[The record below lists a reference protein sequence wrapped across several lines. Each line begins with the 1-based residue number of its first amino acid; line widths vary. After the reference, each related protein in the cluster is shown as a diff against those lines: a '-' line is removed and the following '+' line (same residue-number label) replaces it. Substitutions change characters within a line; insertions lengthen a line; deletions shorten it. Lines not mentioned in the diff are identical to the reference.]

1 MRVDGA
7 VEELIPRV
15 VALDIDREDDAVD
28 AAKLQAATSTPE
40 RVIYFRDLSSRDIPQ
55 VRLLHEEWFPIR
67 YNQAFYDGA
76 AQGLWMETGGPLFAR
91 LAVELQPPQVEQRRD
106 EHILGAVTASTLQLS
121 KVDDPD
127 LIAPD
132 DWEHTHVMYILT
144 LGTQA
149 SVRRMGIASA
159 LLQECIAQAC
169 RQPQCGAVYLHV
181 KADNLSARHF
191 YEKNGF
197 QNLRYLEDYYMI
209 DGVRHDAFLYIRYV
223 NGAAPQSGW
232 FDLITRPLFA
242 LFSIASFGWK
252 KLMEGFTVEDFED
265 DTTAEKLAR
274 HPPSAPVESA
284 NLVPRAKRSR
294 WRDKAAPD
302 TPCIVLVATNSAIR
316 RGEEIMNFQD
326 LLDEVEDAMKSPRS
340 GSSHSQTAG
349 AKYANDVE
357 TSSRITKPVSQGRGK
372 NELDDLLDM
381 LGDEESKPAAVH
393 PRPMSSSRAGAYNSA
408 ETKNTRTEFQAGG
421 TKKCPQVLMDGG
433 RASRGLCT
441 AFSRNVCSSLR
452 CNECDFTVV
461 QFPGKKWDA
470 SADYMFFREN
480 VPNEVKLR
488 AKMEIAPEF
497 AAYACQCKWLSIS
510 SQTRVDHCQVK
521 WSCAGH

>member
-1 MRVDGA
+1 MASVDA
-7 VEELIPRV
+7 VDELIPRV
-15 VALDIDREDDAVD
+15 VALEIDHELDDLDTV
-28 AAKLQAATSTPE
+28 KVQAATSTPE
-40 RVIYFRDLSSRDIPQ
+40 RVIYFRDLNSWDIPQ
-55 VRLLHEEWFPIR
+55 VRALHEEWFPIR

-76 AQGLWMETGGPLFAR
+76 AQGMWMETGGPLFAR
-91 LAVELQPPQVEQRRD
+91 LAVEMQPSPDLQTPVQPNLEDRRD
-106 EHILGAVTASTLQLS
+106 ENILGAVTASTLPLS

-127 LIAPD
+127 LISPD

-144 LGTQA
+144 LGTRS
-149 SVRRMGIASA
+149 SVRRMGIASE

-197 QNLRYLEDYYMI
+197 QNLRYLQDYYMI

-252 KLMEGFTVEDFED
+252 KLIEGFNVDEFED
-265 DTTAEKLAR
+265 TATDKLAQ
-274 HPPSAPVESA
+274 PASSAPVEST
-284 NLVPRAKRSR
+284 S
-294 WRDKAAPD
+294 
-302 TPCIVLVATNSAIR
+302 IVL
-316 RGEEIMNFQD
+316 D
-326 LLDEVEDAMKSPRS
+326 LLNEVEDAMKSPGS
-340 GSSHSQTAG
+340 GGGGTGGHSSG
-349 AKYANDVE
+349 VKYSNE
-357 TSSRITKPVSQGRGK
+357 SESSARITQPASKDRSK

-381 LGDEESKPAAVH
+381 LGDEDSKPAAVH
-393 PRPMSSSRAGAYNSA
+393 PRPMSSPRAGAYNSPSR
-408 ETKNTRTEFQAGG
+408 NEFQAGG
-421 TKKCPQVLMDGG
+421 TKKCSQVLMDGG
-433 RASRGLCT
+433 RASRGLST
-441 AFSRNVCSSLR
+441 AFSLRACTNLR

-480 VPNEVKLR
+480 VPNETKLR
-488 AKMEIAPEF
+488 VKMEIAPVQVALYQF
-497 AAYACQCKWLSIS
+497 ADS
-510 SQTRVDHCQVK
+510 SE
-521 WSCAGH
+521 